1 MALTVDQNY
10 KRVSDGSK
18 WKILGTF
25 ACDTS
30 YPANGYVI
38 TPQMFGLSRIDSL
51 IIQGDEGYEFDYE
64 ISPLGVQTIQ
74 VLQTGPIQYSLNS
87 IPVVTSVLS
96 ERLYYTPGLG
106 TLAIGDAITGSI
118 SGATGTI
125 TSVGAREP
133 GNMIEY
139 TPTAGSFVIGDIITG
154 SISGATGTI
163 SSVPLTVLAVPA
175 ELSTVNAVYDFV
187 ANTPLSVTAF
197 RGTLDAGFVR
207 MQTAFPTFYEAE
219 VLQSSGITQLAW
231 SYAVYTPNAFF
242 VSALSQVPTGLDVSF
257 LNSVEFEA
265 VGS

>member
-1 MALTVDQNY
+1 MALTVNQNY

-25 ACDTS
+25 ACDNS
-30 YPANGYVI
+30 YPAGGYPV
-38 TPQMFGLSRIDSL
+38 TPQMFGLSRLDSV
-51 IIQGDEGYEFDYE
+51 IIQGDEGYQFDFE
-64 ISPLGVQTIQ
+64 TNVFGTHLIT
-74 VLQTGPIQYSLNS
+74 VLQTGQIQYSLNS

-96 ERLYYTPGLG
+96 ERMYYTPGVG
-106 TLAIGDAITGSI
+106 TLAIGDNITGSI
-118 SGATGTI
+118 SGATGVI
-125 TSVGAREP
+125 TSVGSREP
-133 GNMIEY
+133 GFMIEY
-139 TPTAGSFVIGDIITG
+139 TPTAGAFVIGDNITG
-154 SISGATGTI
+154 SISLATGVI
-163 SSVPLTVLAVPA
+163 DSVPLTVLAVPA

-197 RGTLDAGFVR
+197 RGTLGAGFVR